1 LAKFKPRQDM
11 FQSRWHFTCACRF
24 CKRSEEELKASD
36 ARREKMEDAINYIK
50 LSDEA
55 HTTLKEKWQSDAS
68 HAASLERCDALALG
82 EKGWETLEKFAAEE
96 GVNDI
101 KLYNR

>member
-1 LAKFKPRQDM
+1 M

-24 CKRSEEELKASD
+24 CRRSIEEIKASD
-36 ARREKMEDAINYIK
+36 DRREKMEDAIKYIK
-50 LSDEA
+50 LSDAA
-55 HTTLKEKWQSDAS
+55 HTMLKPTWQSDLS
-68 HAASLERCDALALG
+68 HAAHLDRCDALALG
-82 EKGWETLEKFAAEE
+82 ESGWETLDKFAAEE